1 MDVKKER
8 ERETARVLFYSRTRR
23 RHLERR
29 SYKPGLENMGRDD
42 RKAGKWMVVEE
53 LVLRRSNFAARKAF
67 DSNSRGGGGGKM
79 VRAGHRWT
87 ELGLSTMAPRL
98 ALNLTVLAGLC
109 SDVDAACRIFEWL
122 DVNMGFTRKWP
133 PMMQTDLSG
142 FVNSLLVSN
151 NSLNCFDPKIFA

>member
-1 MDVKKER
+1 
-8 ERETARVLFYSRTRR
+8 
-23 RHLERR
+23 
-29 SYKPGLENMGRDD
+29 MGRDD

-98 ALNLTVLAGLC
+98 ELNFIN
-109 SDVDAACRIFEWL
+109 RIGR
-122 DVNMGFTRKWP
+122 VVQRR
-133 PMMQTDLSG
+133 
-142 FVNSLLVSN
+142 
-151 NSLNCFDPKIFA
+151 